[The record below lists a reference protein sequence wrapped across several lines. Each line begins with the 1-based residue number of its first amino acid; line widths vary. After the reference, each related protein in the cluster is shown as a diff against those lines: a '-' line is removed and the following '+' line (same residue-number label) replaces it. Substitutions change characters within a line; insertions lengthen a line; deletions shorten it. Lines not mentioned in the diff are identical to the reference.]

1 MAPTGGDPA
10 DEDAEILALD
20 EYVMPKLFLIMLGE
34 ARCAR
39 ALPDRAGNRPSFL
52 VRV

>member
-20 EYVMPKLFLIMLGE
+20 EYVVPKLFLIMLGE

-39 ALPDRAGNRPSFL
+39 APSPTAPNRPSFL